1 MPNPTLANGG
11 FSPISTHETTTNP
24 KGLRVG
30 MRGFIDD
37 RVFYFARLVDTTA
50 IGAFKLAQA
59 CPPTAAHVAE
69 TGALTGTTTVG
80 SQRVTITLGAT
91 AAHANMYEN
100 GYLSIQSAT
109 TGAGQ
114 SLRLKKHEA
123 VASSGVLT
131 ADLWEPVVTATSG
144 TTTWSLVQNP
154 WADIVIQPTTIT
166 APCIGVPQC
175 DWAAATTTAPIYG
188 WVQTWGYSRVLIDTS
203 AFVAGSSFIPG
214 GATAGAAGVAVE
226 TDIKQRVG
234 VAMEALGTDNI
245 YAGAFLMIAP

>member
-1 MPNPTLANGG
+1 MPNPRLAGG
-11 FSPISTHETTTNP
+11 GTSPIGIHETTTDP
-24 KGLRVG
+24 KGIRIG
-30 MRGFIDD
+30 QRGFIDD
-37 RVFYFARLVDTTA
+37 RVFYFSRLTSGTA

-59 CPPTAAHVAE
+59 AAPESAHVSE
-69 TGALTGTTTVG
+69 TGTLTGTTTVG
-80 SQRVTITLGAT
+80 STRITAVLGAA

-114 SLRLKKHEA
+114 SFRLKKHAA
-123 VASSGVLT
+123 VASAGTLT

-154 WADIVIQPTTIT
+154 WADIIIQPTTIT
-166 APCIGVPQC
+166 APCVGVPQV
-175 DWAAATTTAPIYG
+175 DFAAASTTAPIYG

-203 AFVAGSSFIPG
+203 AFVAGSSFIAG

-226 TDIKQRVG
+226 TDIKQRIG
-234 VAMEALGTDNI
+234 VAMEAIGTDNI